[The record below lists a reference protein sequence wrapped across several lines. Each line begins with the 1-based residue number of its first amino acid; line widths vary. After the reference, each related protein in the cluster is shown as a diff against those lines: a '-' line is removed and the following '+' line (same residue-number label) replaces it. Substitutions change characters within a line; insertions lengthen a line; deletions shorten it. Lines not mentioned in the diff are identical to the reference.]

1 MHRVITIARQYGS
14 RGREIG
20 RAVAELTGSNFY
32 DNNLIT
38 MSAQKTGISSDKLV
52 DADEKIPN
60 SVLYTPA
67 TGSSIF
73 ANTISPSIQPINDRL
88 FFAQSDLIKSL
99 AAQGPSVFVGRCA
112 DSVLEGREH
121 ILRVFFYADFTHRVN
136 EICKRHSLSESEAK
150 SIIIKTDRHRANYYN
165 YYTGRK
171 WGKPENYDL
180 MLATDRLTTEQ
191 AAQIVASLA
200 GLY

>member
-20 RAVAELTGSNFY
+20 RAVAELTGSKFY

-52 DADEKIPN
+52 DEDEKIPN
-60 SVLYTPA
+60 SVLYTLA

-88 FFAQSDLIKSL
+88 F
-99 AAQGPSVFVGRCA
+99 
-112 DSVLEGREH
+112 
-121 ILRVFFYADFTHRVN
+121 
-136 EICKRHSLSESEAK
+136 SLSR
-150 SIIIKTDRHRANYYN
+150 I
-165 YYTGRK
+165 
-171 WGKPENYDL
+171 L
-180 MLATDRLTTEQ
+180 
-191 AAQIVASLA
+191 
-200 GLY
+200 

>member
-60 SVLYTPA
+60 SVLYTLA

-73 ANTISPSIQPINDRL
+73 ANTISPSIQPTVFRSVGSYKIACRTGTVGVRRAVRRL
-88 FFAQSDLIKSL
+88 GS
-99 AAQGPSVFVGRCA
+99 
-112 DSVLEGREH
+112 
-121 ILRVFFYADFTHRVN
+121 
-136 EICKRHSLSESEAK
+136 
-150 SIIIKTDRHRANYYN
+150 
-165 YYTGRK
+165 
-171 WGKPENYDL
+171 
-180 MLATDRLTTEQ
+180 
-191 AAQIVASLA
+191 
-200 GLY
+200 